1 MAALTV
7 KVMADRFVRTDEKT
21 LMLLAS
27 VVDVKHVS
35 FAKVLHA
42 ELLVYV
48 GVEIT
53 LIVCVYVVA
62 LLNYANV

>member
-7 KVMADRFVRTDEKT
+7 KVMADRFVRTAEKW

-27 VVDVKHVS
+27 VAVVKHVS
-35 FAKVLHA
+35 SALVLHA
-42 ELLVYV
+42 GLPVNI

-53 LIVCVYVVA
+53 LIVWV
-62 LLNYANV
+62 

>member
-7 KVMADRFVRTDEKT
+7 KVIADRFVRTAENS

-27 VVDVKHVS
+27 VAEMKHVS
-35 FAKVLHA
+35 SALVLHA
-42 ELLVYV
+42 ALPVYV

-53 LIVCVYVVA
+53 LIVCVKVTV
-62 LLNYANV
+62 LNTDSV